1 MEPTHTL
8 LVVEDDPAIRRLI
21 CKTVQHEG
29 WQAQTAETIKRALI
43 EVKAKPPACVLL
55 DLGLPDCDGNEFIR
69 QVRTWSDLPIIVLTA
84 RDNEA
89 SKVAA
94 LDAGANDYVTKP
106 FSIAELLA
114 RIRVQLRQRQPTAT
128 DSVYTFGAVSVDSA
142 RHSVRFQGEDAH
154 LTPTEYRLLL
164 ELLRHEGKIC
174 THRQLLLAVWGPNC
188 VETPHYLRVYMAK
201 LRQKLEIQPEAP
213 QHFVTESGL
222 GYRFIK

>member
-1 MEPTHTL
+1 MEPIHSI

-21 CKTVQHEG
+21 CKTLEHEG
-29 WQAQTAETIKRALI
+29 WLAVTAESVKRALI
-43 EVKAKPPACVLL
+43 EAKAKPPACMLL
-55 DLGLPDCDGNEFIR
+55 DLGLPDGDGIDLIR
-69 QVRTWSDLPIIVLTA
+69 QLRTWSDFPIVVLTA
-84 RDNEA
+84 RDHET
-89 SKVAA
+89 SKVQA
-94 LDAGANDYVTKP
+94 LDEGANDYVTKP

-114 RIRVQLRQRQPTAT
+114 RIRVQLRQRQPSST
-128 DSVYTFGAVSVDSA
+128 DSVYTFGVVSVDSQL
-142 RHSVRFQGEDAH
+142 HNVRFQGEDAH

-174 THRQLLLAVWGPNC
+174 THRQLLLAIWGPNC

-213 QHFVTESGL
+213 QHFLTETGL

>member
-1 MEPTHTL
+1 MEPTHSI

-21 CKTVQHEG
+21 CKTLQHEG
-29 WQAQTAETIKRALI
+29 WLAVTAESVKRALI
-43 EVKAKPPACVLL
+43 EAKAKPPACMLL
-55 DLGLPDCDGNEFIR
+55 DLGLPDGDGIDLIR
-69 QVRTWSDLPIIVLTA
+69 QLRTWSDFPIVVLTA
-84 RDNEA
+84 RDHEA
-89 SKVAA
+89 SKVQA

-114 RIRVQLRQRQPTAT
+114 RIRVQLRQRQPSST
-128 DSVYTFGAVSVDSA
+128 DSVYTFGAVSVDSQH
-142 RHSVRFQGEDAH
+142 HSVRFQGEDAH

-201 LRQKLEIQPEAP
+201 LRQKLETQPEAP
-213 QHFVTESGL
+213 QHFLTESGL